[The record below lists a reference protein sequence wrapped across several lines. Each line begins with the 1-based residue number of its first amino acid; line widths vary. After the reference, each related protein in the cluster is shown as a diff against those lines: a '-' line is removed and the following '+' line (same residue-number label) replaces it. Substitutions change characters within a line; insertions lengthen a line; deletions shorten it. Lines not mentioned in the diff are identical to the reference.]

1 MAKMKGAYIMKKTL
15 SAVLVCV
22 LLACTLLTLVSCG
35 KSLVGTY
42 TADIAVA
49 KVTYEFAAGGKVTKT
64 TDPFI
69 GNNVVEEGKYEFNK
83 DGDEITFTFGEESS
97 THSFVEGEEGD
108 VKYIKIDGVKLTKA
122 D

>member
-1 MAKMKGAYIMKKTL
+1 MKKIV
-15 SAVLVCV
+15 SAILVCV
-22 LLACTLLTLVSCG
+22 LLVCTLLTLASCG
-35 KSLVGTY
+35 KSLSGKY
-42 TADIAVA
+42 TGDILVA

-64 TDPFI
+64 TDPLV

-83 DGDEITFTFGEESS
+83 DGNEITFTFGEESS

-108 VKYIKIDGVKLTKA
+108 VKYIKIDSFKFTKA

>member
-1 MAKMKGAYIMKKTL
+1 MKKTL

-42 TADIAVA
+42 TADLVAA

-64 TDPFI
+64 TDPII
-69 GNNVVEEGKYEFNK
+69 GNNVVEEGKYQ
-83 DGDEITFTFGEESS
+83 FTFGEESS

>member
-1 MAKMKGAYIMKKTL
+1 MKKTL

-22 LLACTLLTLVSCG
+22 LLVCTLLTLVSCG

-42 TADIAVA
+42 TADIVAA

-64 TDPFI
+64 TDPII
-69 GNNVVEEGKYEFNK
+69 GNNVVEEGEYEFNK
-83 DGDEITFTFGEESS
+83 DGTEITLTFGEESS

>member
-1 MAKMKGAYIMKKTL
+1 MKKTL

-42 TADIAVA
+42 TADILAA

-69 GNNVVEEGKYEFNK
+69 GNNVVEEGK
-83 DGDEITFTFGEESS
+83 
-97 THSFVEGEEGD
+97 
-108 VKYIKIDGVKLTKA
+108 
-122 D
+122 